1 MDDNLAWYRGR
12 GRSMRMVRFS
22 ALAIAITLAAFGT
35 SAGPEPWSAK
45 GMDRP
50 LKKQVVD
57 SGPSPYY
64 PGGRV
69 RIKLTCYFYAK
80 VMVKQYDA
88 GQKGAEWLAI
98 VPVKEGMPPKCSE
111 THAPEE
117 RVIDG
122 GEWGGYF
129 KGVKGRF
136 VFFDASDGMDLGI
149 PFAVYDS
156 ITGKKI
162 LEDSAYD
169 SRIENRKVEQ
179 SLFNRMRVSTAA
191 DGTVILKYLRVA
203 DTGCDLHT
211 KKETCWEEVRKKFD
225 LKNRQPRVCVRYE
238 NLPTPWESA
247 IAYPVESSLPERP
260 ETKTIAGPI
269 RCWPVD

>member
-1 MDDNLAWYRGR
+1 
-12 GRSMRMVRFS
+12 MRMVRFS
-22 ALAIAITLAAFGT
+22 ALAIAITIATVGS
-35 SAGPEPWSAK
+35 SAGARLWSAE

-50 LKKQVVD
+50 LKEQVVD
-57 SGPSPYY
+57 FGPSPYY
-64 PGGRV
+64 PAGRV

-80 VMVKQYDA
+80 LMVKQYDA

-98 VPVKEGMPPKCSE
+98 VPVQKDQAPICAESHGHGEKVIEG
-111 THAPEE
+111 A
-117 RVIDG
+117 
-122 GEWGGYF
+122 EWNGYF
-129 KGVKGRF
+129 KGVKGNL
-136 VFFDASDGMDLGI
+136 VFLDAADGTDVGI

-162 LEDSAYD
+162 FADSAYD
-169 SRIENRKVEQ
+169 SRIENTKVAQ
-179 SLFNRMRVSTAA
+179 SLFNRMRVATAA

-203 DTGCDLHT
+203 EAGCDLHG

-225 LKNRQPRVCVRYE
+225 LKNLQPPVCDRYK
-238 NLPTPWESA
+238 NLPTAWESA
-247 IAYPVESSLPERP
+247 IAYPVETSLSERP